1 MLMRTGEEWVGIY
14 IPPTPPARKTYAI
27 QFKYL
32 KQKKR
37 VMISLFSY
45 PHPFFCISQTKLN
58 HPPLP
63 DDYFKNSKISSARP

>member
-1 MLMRTGEEWVGIY
+1 MRTEDSGLNIIHLPRRGNLRDSIQ
-14 IPPTPPARKTYAI
+14 ILKT
-27 QFKYL
+27 
-32 KQKKR
+32 KKR

-45 PHPFFCISQTKLN
+45 PHLYIPFFLSQTKLN